1 MEKETPE
8 NFFFHFDERDIY
20 VFFKTQDFIAFLC
33 NMKYAWLLSVILVF
47 HIRSVCLSE
56 QDFHSDTWVAVDG
69 LGRALP
75 DYTQVGP
82 PRANRTVGMF
92 YFLHLGHDGA
102 VDGPY
107 DVSKILEAHPE
118 ALYNLS
124 DSHWGPL
131 YASHHWGESL
141 FGYYDINDD
150 FILRKHASM
159 IVNAGVDVIIFD
171 VSNGVTFRDNYQ
183 KLCAVYTEV
192 RAKGGRTPQI
202 AFLCPFGNPGD
213 MGRNT
218 VRAIYEDLYANGSY
232 SDLWFRWKGKPLM
245 LADPGY
251 VDDDIRPFFTLRQNI
266 APYNQ
271 GPTGLNQWA
280 WLEIYPQ
287 HIFMNSDGE
296 KEEVAVGVAQNYNT
310 INYNSTAPMSFPGAF
325 GRSYHNNSMDN
336 RTDAVNWGLNF
347 AEQWGRALEI
357 DPLFIYITGWNEW
370 TAGRYDKWW
379 LFTAPPVVFVDE
391 FIQEFS
397 RDIEPMSGGHGD
409 NYYYQLVNYV
419 RRYKGVRPLIPVT
432 PGPIV
437 IDGNF
442 TDWIPVQ
449 PSFQKDPGTPV
460 WRDFRGSG
468 KAGPYI
474 NHTGRNDII
483 EAKVSYNVDNIYFY
497 ARTNNLTTNY
507 SDPNWMFLFLNTDAN
522 YTTGWLGYDYVI
534 NRAVQS
540 AQTTSLERN
549 DGSGSYVWTKE
560 ADLSFAVQGKELELM
575 IPRQLLNIPS
585 SSPVTIDFKWTD
597 NIQQDGTWSD
607 FTLNGDA
614 APPDR
619 FNFRAQLN

>member
-1 MEKETPE
+1 MRHTSSLS
-8 NFFFHFDERDIY
+8 
-20 VFFKTQDFIAFLC
+20 FLLF
-33 NMKYAWLLSVILVF
+33 LLTSY
-47 HIRSVCLSE
+47 VCLSQ
-56 QDFHSDTWVAVDG
+56 QDIRSDTWAAVDG
-69 LGRALP
+69 LGRVLP
-75 DYTQVGP
+75 DSTQVGP

-107 DVSKILEAHPE
+107 DVSKILQAHPE
-118 ALYNLS
+118 ALYNVS

-183 KLCAVYTEV
+183 KLCSVYASI

-213 MGRNT
+213 MGRHT
-218 VRAIYEDLYANGSY
+218 VRAVYEDLYANRSY
-232 SDLWFRWKGKPLM
+232 SDLWFRWQGKPLI

-251 VDDDIRPFFTLRQNI
+251 VDNDLRQFFTLRQNI
-266 APYNQ
+266 GPYNL
-271 GPTGLNQWA
+271 GPTGPDQWA
-280 WLEIYPQ
+280 WLEVYPQ
-287 HIFMNSDGE
+287 HVFMNSDGE

-310 INYNSTAPMSFPGAF
+310 IDYNSTAPMSFPGAF

-347 AEQWGRALEI
+347 AEQWRRALEI
-357 DPLFIYITGWNEW
+357 DPLFVYVTGWNEW
-370 TAGRYDKWW
+370 TAGRYDQWSRW
-379 LFTAPPVVFVDE
+379 TAPPVIFVDE

-409 NYYYQLVNYV
+409 HYYYQLVDYV
-419 RRYKGVRPLIPVT
+419 RRYKGVRPLSPVT
-432 PGPIV
+432 PSPIV

-442 TDWIPVQ
+442 DDWTAVQ
-449 PSFQKDPGTPV
+449 PSFQTDPGTPV
-460 WRDFRGSG
+460 WRDYRGSG
-468 KAGPYI
+468 KAGPYV

-483 EAKVSYNVDNIYFY
+483 ETKVSYNGDNVYFY
-497 ARTNNLTTNY
+497 ARTNNFTTNFT
-507 SDPNWMFLFLNTDAN
+507 DPNWMLLFLNTDAN
-522 YTTGWLGYDYVI
+522 YTTGWLGYDFVI
-534 NRAVQS
+534 NRAVHS
-540 AQTTSLERN
+540 SEETSLERSN
-549 DGSGSYVWTKE
+549 GSNSYVWTQVGDMPY
-560 ADLSFAVQGKELELM
+560 AMRGKELELM
-575 IPRQLLNIPS
+575 IPRQFLNIS
-585 SSPVTIDFKWTD
+585 SSPVTIHFKWTD
-597 NIQQDGTWSD
+597 NIQQDGMWSD

-619 FNFRAQLN
+619 FNFCAVLG